1 MKIHVR
7 YFASVKEQLGPE
19 QWLDADLLGPQA
31 PRTVEQ
37 LRRCLMDQSAAHA
50 RALEIGMPL
59 RAALNQ
65 AVCDMDAPLACDA
78 SGVCEV
84 AFFPPV
90 TGG

>member
-7 YFASVKEQLGPE
+7 YFAAVKEQLGPE
-19 QWLDADLLGPQA
+19 QWLDVDLLGPLA
-31 PRTVEQ
+31 PRTIEQ
-37 LRRCLMDQSAAHA
+37 LRRCLIDQSAAHA
-50 RALEIGMPL
+50 RALEVGMPL

-65 AVCDMDAPLACDA
+65 AVCDMDTPLAFDA